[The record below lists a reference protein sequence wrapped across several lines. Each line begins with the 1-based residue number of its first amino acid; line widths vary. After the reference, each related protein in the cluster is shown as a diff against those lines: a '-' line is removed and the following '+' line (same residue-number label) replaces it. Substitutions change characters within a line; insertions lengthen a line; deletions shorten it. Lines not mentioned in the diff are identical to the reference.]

1 MKRNFLSGPVIG
13 LWGAGVLFS
22 VLLILVTGGTVGSIL
37 LRLFLNILL
46 ATLFVGGGWF
56 LWNRF
61 LSETSKTDPGE
72 PGNDEE
78 DEILLESDPDRLYTE
93 TERFGDSGDPVANG
107 TSGDPVANGTS
118 GDPVANGTSGD
129 LFSYYKYKTDSDTG
143 NLRHLDSRNPYEMS
157 DSLLRKFKSEEED
170 SLAKFKAAF
179 QSPEEIAKAVRTE
192 LHKDD

>member
-1 MKRNFLSGPVIG
+1 M
-13 LWGAGVLFS
+13 
-22 VLLILVTGGTVGSIL
+22 
-37 LRLFLNILL
+37 
-46 ATLFVGGGWF
+46 
-56 LWNRF
+56 WNRF

-107 TSGDPVANGTS
+107 TSGD
-118 GDPVANGTSGD
+118 
-129 LFSYYKYKTDSDTG
+129 LFSNYKYKTDSDTG